1 MGMVRRIGYRPAR
14 IDLGNRPILVGYDLK
29 HDDWAHRQVVP
40 RALAQPTEPATE
52 DNEMVSVRRLG
63 TPHPSLEQKE
73 LLGSVHQLPSGPLWQ
88 LDQELLELY
97 AGAQAGVDEPLV
109 EQAAEL
115 LLRWAASGLVG
126 RYFTGSPQ
134 KAIAPG

>member
-1 MGMVRRIGYRPAR
+1 M
-14 IDLGNRPILVGYDLK
+14 LVGYYLK
-29 HDDWAHRQVVP
+29 LDDWAHRQVVP

-88 LDQELLELY
+88 LDQELLALY
-97 AGAQAGVDEPLV
+97 AGAQAGPDEPRV

-115 LLRWAASGLVG
+115 LRRFAASGFVG
-126 RYFTGSPQ
+126 RRYLKGGPQ
-134 KAIAPG
+134 KAIVPG